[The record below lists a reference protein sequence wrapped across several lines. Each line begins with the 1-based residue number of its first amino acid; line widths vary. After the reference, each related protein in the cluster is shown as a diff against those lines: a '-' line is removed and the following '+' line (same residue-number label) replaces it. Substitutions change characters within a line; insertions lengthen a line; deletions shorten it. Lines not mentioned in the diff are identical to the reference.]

1 VRFKFNSH
9 RCHDDQPSRVT
20 VGSSFISLL
29 FCCKYQEFCCFSC
42 FKMVVSKWISSYFC
56 CIPSLSLSQALSN
69 TGNSSLAWHLHQK
82 LSPTIDKVN
91 GKSTTLSTSIIGS
104 SLVSM
109 DTSST
114 QLHDVPAR
122 HLLFRQVFLTS
133 SYKFRTYIFRLRALD
148 PPLPSRYTSSPITEH
163 LQES

>member
-1 VRFKFNSH
+1 MNFAV
-9 RCHDDQPSRVT
+9 
-20 VGSSFISLL
+20 L
-29 FCCKYQEFCCFSC
+29 
-42 FKMVVSKWISSYFC
+42 VVSKWMWHDI
-56 CIPSLSLSQALSN
+56 ILLSLHPTALPPSGALRHWRLI
-69 TGNSSLAWHLHQK
+69 TG
-82 LSPTIDKVN
+82 
-91 GKSTTLSTSIIGS
+91 TTQSASIIGG

-133 SYKFRTYIFRLRALD
+133 SYKFRTYTLRLRALN
-148 PPLPSRYTSSPITEH
+148 PPLPSRYTSSPITER